1 MSKIRAFKTK
11 TFMKWMKKTD
21 LKDQDL
27 LFAIAEMEAGLIDAD
42 LGGNVLKKRIALPGM
57 GKRSSSR
64 VLVASKLV
72 RKWFFLFGF
81 TKNEKSNVS
90 DDELI
95 YLQETAKRLFRLSD
109 PEIEASIYAG
119 ELKELINNGK

>member
-1 MSKIRAFKTK
+1 MTKKRAFKTK
-11 TFMKWMKKTD
+11 TFARWMKKTN

-27 LFAIAEMEAGLIDAD
+27 LFAITEMAAGLIDAD
-42 LGGNVLKKRIALPGM
+42 LGGNVLKKRIALAGM

-64 VLVASKLV
+64 VLVASKFL
-72 RKWFFLFGF
+72 RRWFFLFGF

-95 YLQETAKRLFRLSD
+95 YLQETAKRLFHLSD
-109 PEIEASIYAG
+109 LEIEASIFAG
-119 ELKELINNGK
+119 ELKELMNNDK

>member
-1 MSKIRAFKTK
+1 
-11 TFMKWMKKTD
+11 MKKTD

-95 YLQETAKRLFRLSD
+95 YLQETA
-109 PEIEASIYAG
+109 
-119 ELKELINNGK
+119 